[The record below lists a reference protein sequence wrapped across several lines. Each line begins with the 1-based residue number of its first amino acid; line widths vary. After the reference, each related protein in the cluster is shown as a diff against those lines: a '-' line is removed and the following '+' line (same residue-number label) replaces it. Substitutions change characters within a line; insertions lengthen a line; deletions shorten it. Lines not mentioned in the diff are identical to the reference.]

1 MEKVVHLPSLD
12 LMLATEPILTS
23 TSPTH
28 KIPLSEIYPGP
39 DGLTGFSG
47 DMSLGSMK
55 KLFLACAL
63 EILVS
68 KKYSSRG
75 VHA

>member
-1 MEKVVHLPSLD
+1 MEKAGHLPSLD
-12 LMLATEPILTS
+12 LMLATELILTS
-23 TSPTH
+23 TSHTH
-28 KIPLSEIYPGP
+28 KTLLSEIYPGP

-68 KKYSSRG
+68 IY
-75 VHA
+75 